1 MCLVLGSDED
11 AYMPVLTPGLFM
23 VGREADESPA
33 NFDDERI
40 TDRLTKT
47 DALNIL
53 PYVRAIRCSD
63 EYNQYSASWTY
74 MLDSFMIPQDA
85 DGALEELAN

>member
-1 MCLVLGSDED
+1 MADEYALFHQRHYDVMCLVLGSDED
-11 AYMPVLTPGLFM
+11 AYLPVLTPGLFM
-23 VGREADESPA
+23 VWREADESPE

-53 PYVRAIRCSD
+53 PDERA
-63 EYNQYSASWTY
+63 
-74 MLDSFMIPQDA
+74 
-85 DGALEELAN
+85 ALLG